1 MVSVQMR
8 NDGEGLWT
16 ALTLPTSVQA
26 AQTLAGAARTLDLAD
41 QVRIQNSAPPPPP
54 IRGVDIKV

>member
-8 NDGEGLWT
+8 NAGQGLWT

-26 AQTLAGAARTLDLAD
+26 AQTVAGAARTLNLAD
-41 QVRIQNSAPPPPP
+41 QVRIMPSITPPPA
-54 IRGVDIKV
+54 VDIKV